1 VKSDLPCR
9 IHVTQLYFCM
19 TLHSDTLSWF
29 LSNQSLLLLLLKHM
43 RRVVDKCTH
52 ICAIICPVIGIIHVH
67 CRKMYNSFIR
77 AKETG
82 RKAILW
88 QTFLHCFA
96 SSANEFIFFDSVYIL
111 YLPYNVKI
119 PKEMAIS
126 LKIAETHHWNIW
138 DLLFLT
144 RSEQTNTFLSG
155 SFSVQ
160 SLN

>member
-1 VKSDLPCR
+1 MQNSCYPIIL
-9 IHVTQLYFCM
+9 
-19 TLHSDTLSWF
+19 LHDAPLGHIILILIQPVFALTTFKTHAASCWQMYPYIY
-29 LSNQSLLLLLLKHM
+29 NM
-43 RRVVDKCTH
+43 CT
-52 ICAIICPVIGIIHVH
+52 IICPVIGIIHVH

-111 YLPYNVKI
+111 YLPCNVKI